1 VFKRS
6 LWVKHDVFWAQL
18 DVFNRIFD
26 AVSDDPDI
34 EYAVIDG
41 TIFKVHCRGQ
51 GAKGKSEGRM
61 TTKSSRHDEKIAKLK
76 RRARR

>member
-1 VFKRS
+1 VHCPERDPHGVICHAS
-6 LWVKHDVFWAQL
+6 SAIGTQCSNGLWVKHDVFWAQL

-51 GAKGKSEGRM
+51 GAKGKS
-61 TTKSSRHDEKIAKLK
+61 
-76 RRARR
+76 

>member
-1 VFKRS
+1 LPGTGAPWRDLPRQLGNWNTVFKRS

-51 GAKGKSEGRM
+51 GAKGKS
-61 TTKSSRHDEKIAKLK
+61 
-76 RRARR
+76 